1 MNQTI
6 ANRARF
12 SPTTPEELQGRW
24 VIVRSSSGTISASR
38 IFDARFD
45 YVAGFTAADLE
56 NDQPTSLS
64 WQAADS
70 DRMSTAALNVPLG
83 TELILATDKEIGTW
97 IEATVARLVPR
108 ALRDNRKAEFD
119 VEIQGLIRGWEDE
132 RQAQAAFIAA
142 L

>member
-1 MNQTI
+1 MNSTI

-24 VIVRSSSGTISASR
+24 VIVRSSTGTVSAAR

-56 NDQPTSLS
+56 NDQPVSLS
-64 WQAADS
+64 WQALDS
-70 DRMSTAALNVPLG
+70 NRMATAAPNVPVG
-83 TELILATDKEIGTW
+83 TELILATDEEVSAW
-97 IEATVARLVPR
+97 IETTTARLVPKVS
-108 ALRDNRKAEFD
+108 AADRKTPMD
-119 VEIQGLIRGWEDE
+119 VEIQELILGWEEE
-132 RQAQAAFIAA
+132 RRAQAALIAA